1 MNRETSNHPKKS
13 SLARPL
19 CMEEMDLGQGKRI
32 LSAVV
37 THTVLLACTS
47 LLSLTGNAL
56 VCVAFYRNRSLRT
69 ITNFYVLSLA
79 LADLMMAVMSAFGAV
94 ASGLDR
100 WPFGFTFCQ
109 FHGFV
114 SVYWGQVSTYTL
126 VLTSINRYFC
136 VVKPQKYPLYF
147 TRKRTFF
154 SIIAVWTSSL
164 VVTVSFHIAP
174 LVYEWTSGI
183 LYCRATSND
192 ERFLGIFYVFFCS
205 IFTVTMIIVILG
217 YFSVYRHVSRH
228 NIAIVPS
235 LRREANRQQGTPIN
249 AQEIK
254 ISKVLFAAVFG
265 YCICWVPFI
274 VTLILEFGFQVS
286 IPFYVQ
292 SLYTFSVSISSW
304 INPVIYGFMN
314 RAMRKEF
321 GKLIFCRK
329 GSE

>member
-1 MNRETSNHPKKS
+1 
-13 SLARPL
+13 
-19 CMEEMDLGQGKRI
+19 MDLVEDERT
-32 LSAVV
+32 LSIVV
-37 THTVLLACTS
+37 THTVLLASTS
-47 LLSLTGNAL
+47 LLSLTGNSL
-56 VCVAFYRNRSLRT
+56 VCLAFYRKRSLRS

-79 LADLMMAVMSAFGAV
+79 SADLMAAVTCPFGAV

-100 WPFGFTFCQ
+100 WPFGFNFCQ

-147 TRKRTFF
+147 SRKRTFL
-154 SIIAVWTSSL
+154 SIIAVWSSSL
-164 VVTVSFHIAP
+164 VVTLSFHVAP
-174 LVYEWTSGI
+174 LVYEWTPGI

-192 ERFLGIFYVFFCS
+192 ERFLSIFYIFFCS
-205 IFTVTMIIVILG
+205 IFTVTMAMIILG

-228 NIAIVPS
+228 NLAIVPS
-235 LRREANRQQGTPIN
+235 LRREANGHQGTPIN

-265 YCICWVPFI
+265 YCICWAPFI
-274 VTLILEFGFQVS
+274 IMLILEFGFQVS

-292 SLYTFSVSISSW
+292 SLYTLSVSVSSW
-304 INPVIYGFMN
+304 INPLIYGFMN

-321 GKLIFCRK
+321 GNLIFCRN
-329 GSE
+329 

>member
-1 MNRETSNHPKKS
+1 MQ
-13 SLARPL
+13 
-19 CMEEMDLGQGKRI
+19 EMDLGQGKRI

-56 VCVAFYRNRSLRT
+56 VCVAFYRNKSLRT

-126 VLTSINRYFC
+126 VLTSINRYSC

-205 IFTVTMIIVILG
+205 IFTVTMILVILG